1 MPTLAKRK
9 LIKFGEAGLVLTVPR
24 AWARYYNLKPGD
36 KVEIEANGELTV
48 RILEESKEQG
58 NEETDK

>member
-9 LIKFGEAGLVLTVPR
+9 LIKFGESGLVLTVPK
-24 AWARYYNLKPGD
+24 AWARYYNLMPGD
-36 KVEIEANGELTV
+36 KVEIEANGELVV
-48 RILEESKEQG
+48 RPETPKRQA